1 MHTDKY
7 EGKVQKTFWL
17 CNKDNSRAWSLK
29 YRLIKSTRIGASQP
43 YDVITVKNWC
53 ELLEN
58 FMFTVSPHRSRLA
71 MSTSK
76 LTCVYYLSG
85 IVGLNFDQQALTS
98 TSCWPFTRD
107 TQVDNPVYYST
118 IWPTCW
124 FGCRNGKARC
134 LPTSDRKMQARL
146 GKWQVNH
153 FIF

>member
-58 FMFTVSPHRSRLA
+58 FMFTVSPHPGWQCQQVSWLVCTTCQVLLA
-71 MSTSK
+71 WILTSK
-76 LTCVYYLSG
+76 PWQVPAVDLLQEILRLT
-85 IVGLNFDQQALTS
+85 
-98 TSCWPFTRD
+98 TR
-107 TQVDNPVYYST
+107 ST
-118 IWPTCW
+118 IQQ
-124 FGCRNGKARC
+124 FGLRVDLAVEMARQGACRLQIEKCKHDSANGK
-134 LPTSDRKMQARL
+134 
-146 GKWQVNH
+146 
-153 FIF
+153 